1 MSKLGNQ
8 MISLYFLVIFL
19 LHSIECSFAFQQ
31 PRIVSRYHDV
41 TSRTTQHIFSSKI
54 AEQND
59 DNDTNNGKKSSM
71 MTLKFVGETVI
82 TSDVAANS
90 DDSKPLREFFSQS
103 YAAPIILQGSKDN
116 HVNEIE
122 NIDDELFNQY
132 KQNCELTGAST
143 PTNNNRI
150 FDVTTSGISF
160 PGLQV
165 MSVVTIGVQI
175 VSTKQDLP
183 GYELVLIRD
192 ATYAKGNRLFVWFF
206 NKVTGKDK
214 STKSEQATFSFNKIS
229 VVPKENDMIAFESN
243 ANLSLFIKFPALL
256 MKAIPGASKE
266 KFEKTGGESLVK
278 ALEDDLPTALENF
291 RREYM
296 KWLES

>member
-8 MISLYFLVIFL
+8 ISLFFLVIFL
-19 LHSIECSFAFQQ
+19 GGIEYSFAFQQ
-31 PRIVSRYHDV
+31 PRIVSMYHDV
-41 TSRTTQHIFSSKI
+41 TSRTTQHIFSSEI
-54 AEQND
+54 VEQND
-59 DNDTNNGKKSSM
+59 DNDTNDGKKSSM

-82 TSDVAANS
+82 TSDVAAANA
-90 DDSKPLREFFSQS
+90 DDSKPLREFFSQT
-103 YAAPIILQGSKDN
+103 YAATIILQGSKDN